1 MTFKKILISLTIPA
15 SFVSGGYWDAWGKES
30 WFRPAFSVGLPR
42 GPQMWTSPLEHPQ
55 YLTSSEMWQSE
66 QYQASF

>member
-1 MTFKKILISLTIPA
+1 MEVSMTFKKILISLTIPA

-42 GPQMWTSPLEHPQ
+42 
-55 YLTSSEMWQSE
+55 
-66 QYQASF
+66 